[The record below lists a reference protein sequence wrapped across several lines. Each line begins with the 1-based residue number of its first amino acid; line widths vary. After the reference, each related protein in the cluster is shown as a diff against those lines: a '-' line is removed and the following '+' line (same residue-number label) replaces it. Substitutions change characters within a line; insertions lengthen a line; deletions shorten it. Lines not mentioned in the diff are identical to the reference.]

1 MTETFHGYID
11 TTQDVLLV
19 FEGCRRG
26 LLPRVNRRLQEKERK
41 LIQSG
46 TVFVFDE
53 QESGVKRW
61 TDGMVWSPSRILGN
75 FLIYR
80 ELEKRNGEKRLSTS
94 DQRQRSYSVDISSTV
109 AAAGGGPGFLSDRA
123 KEKRLVGSLS
133 DVYNFK
139 PDGLIKKTMSIVVN
153 GSTQHLISYYRPQ
166 DIVENKL
173 RTPSSTPEL
182 TSLEI
187 SPELLVKRNF
197 RIPPFVEPTFDHIG
211 DPVTTG
217 QTMHRHPNR
226 HHAVS
231 STTTTNHSSSQ
242 RNRTTSPPS
251 SMSSL
256 RSMSAGSLN
265 SLRQES
271 FLYSNSSNNNST
283 DHRRSLHNGMPPNYE
298 AYHHP
303 TSPTEDNLGKPSR
316 MYSLHI
322 PTPPVYSSMPVST
335 PSPNN
340 IRYDVMP
347 PSPPTQQQ
355 YHHHQPV
362 YSPIPPN
369 PHLGHLLNPVHPLNE
384 VSPSSSSTPTKL
396 DQPLFYESRS
406 LSTTP
411 RLI

>member
-1 MTETFHGYID
+1 M
-11 TTQDVLLV
+11 
-19 FEGCRRG
+19 
-26 LLPRVNRRLQEKERK
+26 
-41 LIQSG
+41 
-46 TVFVFDE
+46 
-53 QESGVKRW
+53 KRW
-61 TDGMVWSPSRILGN
+61 TDGLVWSPSRILGN

-80 ELEKRNGEKRLSTS
+80 ELEKRNGEKRLSVN

-109 AAAGGGPGFLSDRA
+109 AAAGGGTGFLSDRV

-173 RTPSSTPEL
+173 RTPSSIPEL

-187 SPELLVKRNF
+187 SPALLVKRNF

-211 DPVTTG
+211 DPVTAG
-217 QTMHRHPNR
+217 QTMHRPQNR
-226 HHAVS
+226 QHAIS
-231 STTTTNHSSSQ
+231 FTTTNHSSQ

-271 FLYSNSSNNNST
+271 FLYSNSNSSSNHDSNSA
-283 DHRRSLHNGMPPNYE
+283 DHRRSLHNGITSYE
-298 AYHHP
+298 PYHNP
-303 TSPTEDNLGKPSR
+303 TSPTEDDLGKPST

-322 PTPPVYSSMPVST
+322 PTPPVYTSMPVST

-340 IRYDVMP
+340 VRYDVMP

-355 YHHHQPV
+355 YHPTYHQTT
-362 YSPIPPN
+362 YSSIPPN

-384 VSPSSSSTPTKL
+384 VPPSSSSPPTKL
-396 DQPLFYESRS
+396 DQPLLHESRS